1 MNEPTIVCI
10 VGMHRSGTS
19 LVAQLLHAL
28 GLDLG
33 PEEHLMRPSPANPT
47 GHWENEPITE
57 LNDDILTR
65 LGGTWSRPP
74 ELAAGWERTPE
85 LDDLRHQARE
95 LIRAEFAGSE
105 RWGFKDP
112 RTSLTLP
119 FWQRILPPMRYVI
132 CLRNPVDVAFSLRAR
147 TEEPLPFEEGVALWL
162 AYVRSVLA
170 AAATHSQLVVFYED
184 LMVDPEPAVRRLAT
198 FIGNDQTEAAEAYA
212 RAAIRVGL
220 SESLWHHRTAVANVV
235 DEPRLPF
242 HVKALYLALRLFA
255 QGEERVG
262 IEAIDLLG
270 NYAAIVE
277 EQGAD
282 LEQRLSERRSDLER
296 AMTLRAEEQ
305 GRRDA
310 LQAELELARAEL
322 ARAVES
328 GAEEQGRRDA
338 LQAELELARAELA
351 RAVKSGAEEQGRREG
366 LQAEL
371 ELTRAELTRA
381 VESEA
386 EEQGRREGLQ
396 AELELT
402 RAELTR
408 AVESEAEE
416 QGRREGLEAEL
427 QVARSELARMRSA
440 ARGADSEAGK
450 STTNRPPKT
459 AYDQLVDDV
468 RARVLDLIPSGAT
481 VLVASK
487 GDDKLA
493 QLDGRPAWHFPGGPD
508 GRYLGYH
515 PAGDTAV
522 IAQLEAMRAR
532 GADHLVLPATTLWWL
547 DHYDGLRRH
556 LEDRYVPLLQD
567 ERCTIYSLRHDGR
580 NAATDPIAVL
590 KRTISGLQIR
600 TGRDPSVLDWHTG
613 LGIADH
619 LTDIAVF
626 VPPGHADVLPY
637 VDRSVDIVVVGSADA
652 TALAE
657 AGRVAAAAVVRLV
670 PTSRGGILVDWQP
683 GASSGWGENASV
695 VLLPGS
701 DEHAWVA
708 TASAIAETLDDG
720 FSGQLGV
727 VGSAA
732 TLGGA
737 REAAAAAGV
746 QARLIEVSADANFAQ
761 RGHAAAGSSAHPI
774 LVFVAAPA
782 APLPNW
788 LPSML
793 ALFSRYELAGV
804 VGTRIL
810 SPSGHLREAGGILA
824 ADGSPQRRGEG
835 DQDPDRPEY
844 HFVKRVD
851 FCSRP
856 LLATHRDVF
865 ARLKGFDDSVIARAD
880 ALADFSLRA
889 GRAAVPV
896 YYQPE
901 ARVVSIGDADR

>member
-1 MNEPTIVCI
+1 MSEPTIVCI

-170 AAATHSQLVVFYED
+170 ATATHSQLVVFYED

-310 LQAELELARAEL
+310 LQAELELARDEL

-328 GAEEQGRRDA
+328 GAEEQGRREG
-338 LQAELELARAELA
+338 LRLSFELARAELA
-351 RAVKSGAEEQGRREG
+351 RAVESEAEEQGRREG
-366 LQAEL
+366 LHAEL
-371 ELTRAELTRA
+371 ELARAELTRA

-427 QVARSELARMRSA
+427 QVTRSELARMRSA

-459 AYDQLVDDV
+459 AYDELVDEV
-468 RARVLDLIPSGAT
+468 RARVHDFIPSGAT

-493 QLDGRPAWHFPGGPD
+493 RVGRPSRLAFSARAGRSLPRVPPG
-508 GRYLGYH
+508 RRH
-515 PAGDTAV
+515 SGDRA
-522 IAQLEAMRAR
+522 AR
-532 GADHLVLPATTLWWL
+532 GHARPRRRSSRTTC
-547 DHYDGLRRH
+547 DDTVVARPLRRPTASSRGS
-556 LEDRYVPLLQD
+556 LVPLLQD
-567 ERCTIYSLRHDGR
+567 EHCTIYSLRHDGR

-619 LTDIAVF
+619 LTEIAVF
-626 VPPGHADVLPY
+626 APPGHADVLPY
-637 VDRSVDIVVVGSADA
+637 LDRSVDIVVVGSADA
-652 TALAE
+652 TADSRRLA
-657 AGRVAAAAVVRLV
+657 ASRQRPWSGSIRPPAARSGRVAVGCVQRLGRERE
-670 PTSRGGILVDWQP
+670 RGSAPRLRRAGLGRDCLRHRRDARMR
-683 GASSGWGENASV
+683 AS
-695 VLLPGS
+695 PGS
-701 DEHAWVA
+701 SAWLA
-708 TASAIAETLDDG
+708 PRRL
-720 FSGQLGV
+720 
-727 VGSAA
+727 
-732 TLGGA
+732 
-737 REAAAAAGV
+737 REVRERPPPAGV
-746 QARLIEVSADANFAQ
+746 QRRALSR
-761 RGHAAAGSSAHPI
+761 
-774 LVFVAAPA
+774 
-782 APLPNW
+782 W
-788 LPSML
+788 LPTRTLRSAVRGGRL
-793 ALFSRYELAGV
+793 RAPTPFWYSSQRRPCLYRTGCPRCLRSFPGTNCRC

-810 SPSGHLREAGGILA
+810 SRFGALERGGRN
-824 ADGSPQRRGEG
+824 PR
-835 DQDPDRPEY
+835 
-844 HFVKRVD
+844 
-851 FCSRP
+851 C
-856 LLATHRDVF
+856 
-865 ARLKGFDDSVIARAD
+865 
-880 ALADFSLRA
+880 
-889 GRAAVPV
+889 
-896 YYQPE
+896 
-901 ARVVSIGDADR
+901 